1 VTDLSIVI
9 LSWNSLEV
17 LESCLQSIEREVLSR
32 RDDGRLEVET
42 IVVDNGSTD
51 GTVAAVRE
59 RYPFV
64 ELISLDENLG
74 FARGNN
80 VGLRRACGRLAVL
93 LNSDTVV
100 KRDGL
105 EACVRY
111 LDAHPDVGVVG
122 PQLLNSDGSKQNC
135 VHNYPSL
142 VTEIVPKGLLEALW
156 PRRFPSK
163 RYAHA
168 TPLDVQAVIGACLVV
183 RREVLEQVGLMP
195 EDYFFFME
203 ETDWCYRIRRAG
215 WRIVHVPDAALA
227 LPVLPQASRGGPGGG
242 RDGPARV
249 QGGPLR
255 ARGPS
260 ASLDEPRPRTLA
272 DALDRSLVAPARLPR
287 RLGAR
292 SPGLGGNDV
301 RLLEIGDLLSQ
312 ALGSGSS
319 PERVDGG
326 LAC

>member
-9 LSWNSLEV
+9 VSWNSLDV

-32 RDDGRLEVET
+32 ADDGRLEVET
-42 IVVDNGSTD
+42 IVVDNDSTD

-59 RYPFV
+59 RYGFV
-64 ELISLDENLG
+64 ELISLDDNLG
-74 FARGNN
+74 FAGGNN
-80 VGLRRACGRLAVL
+80 VGLRRARGRLAVL

-135 VHNYPSL
+135 IHNYPSL

-163 RYAHA
+163 RYAHES
-168 TPLDVQAVIGACLVV
+168 PFDVQAVIGACLVV

-215 WRIVHVPDAALA
+215 WRIVHVPDAAIVHLHGVSSKKRMPAETRIEYHRSLYRFFRKHRGAGQAAAVMGLRVFKAVLYVLVDLPRA
-227 LPVLPQASRGGPGGG
+227 LTSRGRERWRTRWTVLSWHLHGC
-242 RDGPARV
+242 PA
-249 QGGPLR
+249 GW
-255 ARGPS
+255 
-260 ASLDEPRPRTLA
+260 
-272 DALDRSLVAPARLPR
+272 
-287 RLGAR
+287 
-292 SPGLGGNDV
+292 GLGP
-301 RLLEIGDLLSQ
+301 RASEETI
-312 ALGSGSS
+312 
-319 PERVDGG
+319 
-326 LAC
+326 